1 MSIVP
6 GRDIPA
12 VPDEWVDAVNKAIN
26 DANHEDLCAC
36 DGWPEACASGYQSDR
51 WDLGVSL
58 TIAVGVLEPLIRD
71 RVIAELQAP
80 KKSVVTRQLKTA
92 GHAQWAFD
100 AKKVPGFKVGSN
112 RNFMTDG
119 VHVFHMAEFDDP
131 AAMDSA
137 LDAYAKT
144 LTGLGYDTMRGL
156 FVGRV
161 PVVEVRRRKASP

>member
-6 GRDIPA
+6 GRDVPA
-12 VPDEWVDAVNKAIN
+12 VPQEWVDAVNKRIN
-26 DANHEDLCAC
+26 DENHLDLCAC
-36 DGWPEACASGYQSDR
+36 DGWPEACCSYKPGL

-58 TIAVGVLEPLIRD
+58 DIAIGVLEPLIRD
-71 RVIAELQAP
+71 RLIAEMQAP
-80 KKSVVTRQLKTA
+80 KKSVVARQLKTA
-92 GHAQWAFD
+92 GHAQWEFG

-119 VHVFHMAEFDDP
+119 VHVFHMAEFNDP

-144 LTGLGYDTMRGL
+144 LAGLGYDVTRGL

-161 PVVEVRRRKASP
+161 PVVEVRRRQASP